1 MKIILLRHG
10 ESQWNLENRFTGW
23 KDVDLTSNG
32 IKEANFAAQQIK
44 KENLLVSSI
53 YTSQLIRAIHTAK
66 IIASKINYPFS
77 KLKYDWRLNERHYG
91 SLQGLNKSET
101 AAKFGEE
108 KVLIW
113 RRSFDIPP
121 PSMKIDD
128 KRHPRFNSKF
138 NNISN
143 TDLPSGE
150 SLKMVIKRIYPFWG
164 KYLKYIRNKGGNH
177 IIVAHSNS
185 LRAIVKILDEL
196 SEKEI
201 MKVNIPTGVPLVYK
215 FNNANNVINKKYL
228 IDKEQLKI
236 KQDLVEKQG
245 KVK

>member
-1 MKIILLRHG
+1 MKLILLRHG

-23 KDVDLTSNG
+23 KDVNLTSNG
-32 IKEANFAAQQIK
+32 IKEANFAAEQII
-44 KENLLVSSI
+44 KENLSISSI

-66 IIASKINYPFS
+66 ILASKINYPFS

-113 RRSFDIPP
+113 RRSFDTPP
-121 PSMKIDD
+121 PSMNIDD
-128 KRHPRFNSKF
+128 KRHPRFNPKFKSIRSK
-138 NNISN
+138 
-143 TDLPSGE
+143 DLPSGE
-150 SLKMVIKRIYPFWG
+150 SLKMVIERIYPFWK
-164 KYLKYIRNKGGNH
+164 KYLKYIRNEDGNH

-185 LRAIVKILDEL
+185 LRAIVKILDQL

-201 MKVNIPTGVPLVYK
+201 MKVNIPTGVPLVYDL
-215 FNNANNVINKKYL
+215 NNANNVINKKYL
-228 IDKEQLKI
+228 IDKEQLQI
-236 KQDLVEKQG
+236 KQDLVKKQG
-245 KVK
+245 KVE

>member
-1 MKIILLRHG
+1 MKLILLRHG

-32 IKEANFAAQQIK
+32 IKEANYAAEQII
-44 KENLLVSSI
+44 KENLSISSI

-66 IIASKINYPFS
+66 ILASKINYPFS

-113 RRSFDIPP
+113 RRSFDTPP
-121 PSMKIDD
+121 PSMNIDD
-128 KRHPRFNSKF
+128 KRHPRFNPKF
-138 NNISN
+138 KSIRNK
-143 TDLPSGE
+143 DLPSGE
-150 SLKMVIKRIYPFWG
+150 SLKMVIERIHPFWK
-164 KYLKYIRNKGGNH
+164 KYLKYIRDKDGNH

-185 LRAIVKILDEL
+185 LRAIVKILDQL

-201 MKVNIPTGVPLVYK
+201 MNVNIPTGVPLVYDL
-215 FNNANNVINKKYL
+215 NNANNVINKKYL
-228 IDKEQLKI
+228 IDKEQLQI
-236 KQDLVEKQG
+236 KQDLVKKQG
-245 KVK
+245 KVE

>member
-1 MKIILLRHG
+1 MKLILLRHG

-32 IKEANFAAQQIK
+32 IKEANFAAEQIK
-44 KENLLVSSI
+44 KENLSINLI

-66 IIASKINYPFS
+66 IVASKINYPFS

-113 RRSFDIPP
+113 RRSFDTPP
-121 PSMKIDD
+121 PSMNIND
-128 KRHPRFNSKF
+128 KRHPRFNPKF
-138 NNISN
+138 KSIRNK
-143 TDLPSGE
+143 DLPSGE
-150 SLKMVIKRIYPFWG
+150 SLKMVIDRIYPFWE
-164 KYLKYIRNKGGNH
+164 KYLKYFRNDDENH

-201 MKVNIPTGVPLVYK
+201 MKVNIPTGVPLVYDLD
-215 FNNANNVINKKYL
+215 NANNVINKKYL
-228 IDKEQLKI
+228 IDKEQLQI

-245 KVK
+245 KVR

>member
-1 MKIILLRHG
+1 MKLILLRHG

-32 IKEANFAAQQIK
+32 IKEANFAAEQIK
-44 KENLLVSSI
+44 KENLSINLI

-66 IIASKINYPFS
+66 IVASKINYPFS

-113 RRSFDIPP
+113 RRSFDTPP
-121 PSMKIDD
+121 PSMNIND
-128 KRHPRFNSKF
+128 KRHPRFNPKF
-138 NNISN
+138 KSIRNK
-143 TDLPSGE
+143 DLPSGE
-150 SLKMVIKRIYPFWG
+150 SLKMVIERIYPFWE
-164 KYLKYIRNKGGNH
+164 KYLKYFRNDDENH

-201 MKVNIPTGVPLVYK
+201 MKVNIPTGVPLVYDLD
-215 FNNANNVINKKYL
+215 NANNVINKKYL
-228 IDKEQLKI
+228 IDKEQLQI

-245 KVK
+245 KVR

>member
-1 MKIILLRHG
+1 MKLILLRHG

-32 IKEANFAAQQIK
+32 IKEANFAAEQIK
-44 KENLLVSSI
+44 KENLSINLI

-66 IIASKINYPFS
+66 IVASKINYPFS

-113 RRSFDIPP
+113 RRSFDTPP
-121 PSMKIDD
+121 PSMNIND
-128 KRHPRFNSKF
+128 KRHPRFNPKF
-138 NNISN
+138 KSIRNK
-143 TDLPSGE
+143 DLPSGE
-150 SLKMVIKRIYPFWG
+150 SLKMVIERIYPFWE
-164 KYLKYIRNKGGNH
+164 KYLKYFRNDDENH

-201 MKVNIPTGVPLVYK
+201 MKVNIPTGVPLVYDLD
-215 FNNANNVINKKYL
+215 NANNVINKKYL

-245 KVK
+245 KVR

>member
-1 MKIILLRHG
+1 MKLILLRHG

-32 IKEANFAAQQIK
+32 IKEANYAAEQII
-44 KENLLVSSI
+44 KENFSISSI

-66 IIASKINYPFS
+66 IVASKINYPFS

-113 RRSFDIPP
+113 RRSFDTPP
-121 PSMKIDD
+121 PSMNIND
-128 KRHPRFNSKF
+128 KRHPRFNPKF
-138 NNISN
+138 KSIRNK
-143 TDLPSGE
+143 DLPSGE
-150 SLKMVIKRIYPFWG
+150 SLKMVIERIYPFWE
-164 KYLKYIRNKGGNH
+164 KYLKYFRNDDKNH

-201 MKVNIPTGVPLVYK
+201 MKVNIPTGVPLVYDLD
-215 FNNANNVINKKYL
+215 NANNVINKKYL
-228 IDKEQLKI
+228 IDKEQLQI

-245 KVK
+245 KVR

>member
-1 MKIILLRHG
+1 MKLILLRHG

-32 IKEANFAAQQIK
+32 IKEANFAAEQIK
-44 KENLLVSSI
+44 KENLSINFI

-66 IIASKINYPFS
+66 IVASKINYPFS

-113 RRSFDIPP
+113 RRSFDTPP
-121 PSMKIDD
+121 PSMNIND
-128 KRHPRFNSKF
+128 KRHPRFNPKF
-138 NNISN
+138 KSIRNK
-143 TDLPSGE
+143 DLPSGE
-150 SLKMVIKRIYPFWG
+150 SLKMVIERIYPFWE
-164 KYLKYIRNKGGNH
+164 KYLKYFRNDDENH

-201 MKVNIPTGVPLVYK
+201 MKVNIPTGVPLVYDLD
-215 FNNANNVINKKYL
+215 NANNVINKKYL
-228 IDKEQLKI
+228 IDKEQLQI

-245 KVK
+245 KVR

>member
-1 MKIILLRHG
+1 MKLILLRHG

-32 IKEANFAAQQIK
+32 IKEANFAAEQIK
-44 KENLLVSSI
+44 KENLSINLI

-66 IIASKINYPFS
+66 IVASKINYPFS

-113 RRSFDIPP
+113 RRSFDTPP
-121 PSMKIDD
+121 PSMNIND
-128 KRHPRFNSKF
+128 KRHPRFNPKF
-138 NNISN
+138 KSMRNK
-143 TDLPSGE
+143 DLPSGE
-150 SLKMVIKRIYPFWG
+150 SLKMVIERIYPFWE
-164 KYLKYIRNKGGNH
+164 KYLKYFRNDDENH

-201 MKVNIPTGVPLVYK
+201 MKVNIPTGVPLVYDLD
-215 FNNANNVINKKYL
+215 NANNVINKKYL
-228 IDKEQLKI
+228 IDKEQLQI

-245 KVK
+245 KVR